1 MKGFWARVAGV
12 VLIAVIAFGMVAPS
26 LQAGLT
32 VSGKFKLPFDARWG
46 REVLPAGDYSFTVN
60 GFSMNGRIFVRRGTQ
75 TVEILVPQM
84 FEENDKQAMNPVL
97 LGIRHD
103 GNVTIRALRLPKVG
117 TFYFSLPKELSVLVA
132 QQPQLI
138 ETVSVEVSGD

>member
-1 MKGFWARVAGV
+1 MKAFWVRVAGV
-12 VLIAVIAFGMVAPS
+12 ALIAVIAFGTIAPS

-46 REVLPAGDYSFTVN
+46 QEVLPAGDYSFTVD
-60 GFSMNGRIFVRRGTQ
+60 GLSANGRIFVRRGTQ
-75 TVEILVPQM
+75 TVEILLPQM
-84 FEENDKQAMNPVL
+84 FEDNDKQTLNPVL

-103 GNVTIRALRLPKVG
+103 GNVTIRALRLPRLG
-117 TFYFSLPKELSVLVA
+117 TFYFWLPKELNVLVA
-132 QQPQLI
+132 KQPQLI